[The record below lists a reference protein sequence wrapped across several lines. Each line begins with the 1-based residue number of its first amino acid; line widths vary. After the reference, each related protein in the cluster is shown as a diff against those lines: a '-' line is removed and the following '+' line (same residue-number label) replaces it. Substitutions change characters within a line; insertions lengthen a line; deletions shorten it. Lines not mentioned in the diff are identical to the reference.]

1 MKEMGSYL
9 RSKILKPGK
18 WRSKVPIIDEP
29 FRLVQKNWRNPSI
42 SSFGGGLK
50 WGHGVKFMPKIL
62 PRYIFLYRRLIWK
75 MITNSKRKMPEFCYF
90 IIVFH
95 QKWFF
100 LCFFHQNC
108 MGVKTPI
115 RINRVKIWVSEHR
128 LGLGMYIFTVYT
140 ACILHVKNMLPK
152 IIVLQ

>member
-1 MKEMGSYL
+1 MKEIGSYL

-18 WRSKVPIIDEP
+18 WRSKVSIIDEP

-50 WGHGVKFMPKIL
+50 WGHGVKFMAKML

-75 MITNSKRKMPEFCYF
+75 MITNSKRKMPEFCYLL
-90 IIVFH
+90 IVFH

-100 LCFFHQNC
+100 YVFF
-108 MGVKTPI
+108 I
-115 RINRVKIWVSEHR
+115 KIVWVSKHLFGSIGSKSGCLDTDSDLECIF
-128 LGLGMYIFTVYT
+128 LQYIQLAF
-140 ACILHVKNMLPK
+140 CMSK
-152 IIVLQ
+152 ICYPR